1 MKTIRSHYLDDG
13 RAFNQG
19 QAASLIEIE
28 GDEDFDQLLQYI
40 VDSDF
45 YGRAYLPRQS
55 GQGDERLVAHF
66 WWVAEMVAL
75 LAPRLV
81 LEIGCGRG
89 DVLRLLREAHGAD
102 VVGVDFGSDVSNM
115 LWPALR
121 GSFHA
126 GDVLEVLRDW
136 PGRPYDLAC
145 GFDIW
150 EHLLPRTLDS
160 TIAELIAHATD
171 DALFVFVIPAFGDD
185 VVFHEQFPLE
195 FEENR
200 EAFDRREPFRFLVT
214 DAVDEKVP
222 AAGHLIWAHTDWWV
236 AAFRGA
242 RPGSRDALG
251 AIDPSDHR
259 CSRSAFREGVLRVQ
273 PADHSGAG
281 ARRVALPEP
290 SRCRR
295 GACRDPAPPPLR
307 AAERSVVLEQLGRR
321 GRSLDRLPFRP
332 ARAIGPACPNRHRAR
347 TASETVTA
355 IHQFIPTLAPRDA
368 VGTHTIALRDALREA
383 GYRSDIFALEAKDAF
398 KNQAR
403 DFRAFRGS
411 APGSPVG

>member
-1 MKTIRSHYLDDG
+1 VKTIRSHYLDDG
-13 RAFNQG
+13 RGFNRG

-28 GDEDFDQLLQYI
+28 GDEDFDQLMQYI

-102 VVGVDFGSDVSNM
+102 VVGVDFGSDVSNV

-136 PGRPYDLAC
+136 PGRPYDVAC

-214 DAVDEKVP
+214 DAADEKVP

-236 AAFRGA
+236 GRFEEHGLVRETRLERSIHRIIDAHVPHSVKAFYVFSRPTTAARERVASLSPSRVAAVAELAAILRRRRYERRSGA
-242 RPGSRDALG
+242 SFSNSSGDEVDLW
-251 AIDPSDHR
+251 ID
-259 CSRSAFREGVLRVQ
+259 SRSGRL
-273 PADHSGAG
+273 
-281 ARRVALPEP
+281 
-290 SRCRR
+290 
-295 GACRDPAPPPLR
+295 AP
-307 AAERSVVLEQLGRR
+307 LGR
-321 GRSLDRLPFRP
+321 
-332 ARAIGPACPNRHRAR
+332 RAR
-347 TASETVTA
+347 TA
-355 IHQFIPTLAPRDA
+355 IAP
-368 VGTHTIALRDALREA
+368 VLRR
-383 GYRSDIFALEAKDAF
+383 R
-398 KNQAR
+398 
-403 DFRAFRGS
+403 
-411 APGSPVG
+411 P